1 MRALHPRD
9 QHQRPEQ
16 ETRGAD
22 QGKTAEPYWQP
33 VFGGYDF
40 MRYFG
45 VEAAYMDGGSPSDH
59 GFSVDLTGWDLAVRG
74 ILPIGDRGE
83 VFAKLGWV
91 WWDADFEGFGS
102 DSGDDLL
109 YGVGGGYR
117 LTDRRQPNFDRT
129 FSEVACNAPSIK
141 WRVGFARQLGMTI
154 VRKMPALRICA
165 NTVPQALPAM
175 PQSSRCTS
183 P

>member
-1 MRALHPRD
+1 MKFKLATLAALALLASPAWAATD
-9 QHQRPEQ
+9 GSGFYV
-16 ETRGAD
+16 GAGIGASD
-22 QGKTAEPYWQP
+22 VSSGGFSGNDFAFK

-83 VFAKLGWV
+83 VFAKVGWV

-117 LTDRRQPNFDRT
+117 FTDQFGLRAEWERMD
-129 FSEVACNAPSIK
+129 IK
-141 WRVGFARQLGMTI
+141 DTSRADLWTI
-154 VRKMPALRICA
+154 SGYWKF
-165 NTVPQALPAM
+165 
-175 PQSSRCTS
+175 
-183 P
+183 